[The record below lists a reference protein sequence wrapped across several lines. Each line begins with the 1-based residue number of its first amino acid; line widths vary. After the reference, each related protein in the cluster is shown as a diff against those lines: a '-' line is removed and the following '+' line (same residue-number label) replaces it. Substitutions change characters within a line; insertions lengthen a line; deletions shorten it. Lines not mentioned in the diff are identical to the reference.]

1 MSELRQLIDKYWDK
15 VMEHRF
21 WLHQHPEPS
30 GQEKETS
37 AYVAQ
42 VLRDMGLEPT
52 EHVGGYGVTALIQGA
67 GPGKCVG
74 LRADMDALQLTENT
88 GLACTSLNPGMAH
101 SCGHDTHTAMLL
113 GAAYVLKELKDTFN
127 GSVKLIFQPS
137 EENAAEIAA

>member
-1 MSELRQLIDKYWDK
+1 MSELRGIIDKYWEK
-15 VMEHRF
+15 VKEHRF

-67 GPGKCVG
+67 DLASALGCGRIWMPSSSP
-74 LRADMDALQLTENT
+74 RAQGWRVPRSTPAWPIPAATIPTRPCCWGRPM
-88 GLACTSLNPGMAH
+88 CSTS
-101 SCGHDTHTAMLL
+101 
-113 GAAYVLKELKDTFN
+113 
-127 GSVKLIFQPS
+127 
-137 EENAAEIAA
+137 

>member
-1 MSELRQLIDKYWDK
+1 MSELRGIIDKYWEK
-15 VMEHRF
+15 VKEHRY

-74 LRADMDALQLTENT
+74 LRADMRAQDWRVPPSTPAWPIPAATKPT
-88 GLACTSLNPGMAH
+88 RPCCWGRPMCSTS
-101 SCGHDTHTAMLL
+101 
-113 GAAYVLKELKDTFN
+113 
-127 GSVKLIFQPS
+127 
-137 EENAAEIAA
+137 